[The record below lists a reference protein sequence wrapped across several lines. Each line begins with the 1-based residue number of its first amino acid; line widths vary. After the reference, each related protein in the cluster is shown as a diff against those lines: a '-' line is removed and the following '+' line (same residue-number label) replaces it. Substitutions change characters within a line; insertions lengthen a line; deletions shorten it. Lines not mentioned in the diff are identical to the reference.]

1 MTELDKSDYRFIAI
15 PKEIAQGDFAP
26 GAPLMVS
33 YTADSL
39 TIRPAGQT
47 TYEINGIR
55 YFLLAALLS
64 ALTAVINF
72 LVQGTP
78 TVALTGANSMTQI
91 AIYLGLFFGVVAFF
105 SVTIRRKIHGAIH
118 LHWRNIITLTIA
130 YGLMTFAVLALFFK
144 FFSTAFFGLRL
155 DLYTA
160 SGIIGFIVGL
170 TTYSLV
176 AAANNINFSTIT
188 FVLIATLFGG
198 ILFSMLTNGHPNWWQ
213 YNFSYLGTD
222 HVKNA
227 FYFNFT
233 LIFSGLIMLTL
244 VDYLFTA
251 LQADWQHNRPLFFL
265 RILFS
270 LLALTLAGVGLFP
283 NNPGWTHVVHD
294 HIAQLLVTWVL
305 IMIISIKWLL
315 PKASHDFVIMSYL
328 IGGLLVF
335 ADISFQRWHYLSLT
349 GWEIVACGLV
359 LLWLLLLLIHLRHI
373 ALPDTSFTTEIS
385 A

>member
-1 MTELDKSDYRFIAI
+1 MTEFKKSDYHFIAI
-15 PKEIAQGDFAP
+15 PKDIAKGEFAP
-26 GAPLMVS
+26 GLPL
-33 YTADSL
+33 TITHNAGNL
-39 TIRPAGQT
+39 TIRPAEQN
-47 TYEINGIR
+47 TYEVDGIR
-55 YFLLAALLS
+55 YFLFAALLS
-64 ALTAVINF
+64 AVIALINF
-72 LVQGTP
+72 FVQDTP
-78 TVALTGANSMTQI
+78 TVALTGANSMTQL
-91 AIYLGLFFGVVAFF
+91 AIYLSLFFGIISFFTVA
-105 SVTIRRKIHGAIH
+105 VRLKLHGASH
-118 LHWRNIITLTIA
+118 LHWRNIITLTIS
-130 YGLMTFAVLALFFK
+130 YGLMTFALLALFFK
-144 FFSTAFFGLRL
+144 FFSTAFIGLRL
-155 DLYTA
+155 DLYTTA
-160 SGIIGFIVGL
+160 GLIGFIVGL

-198 ILFSMLTNGHPNWWQ
+198 ILFSMVTNGHPNWWQ

-227 FYFNFT
+227 IYFNFT

-251 LQADWQHNRPLFFL
+251 LQADFHHNRPLFFL

-270 LLALTLAGVGLFP
+270 LLAITLAGVGLFP
-283 NNPGWTHVVHD
+283 NNPGWTHIVHD

-328 IGGLLVF
+328 IGGLLIF

-359 LLWLLLLLIHLRHI
+359 LLWLILLLIHLRHI
-373 ALPDTSFTTEIS
+373 VLPDTTFKTEIID
-385 A
+385 